1 MPARIGDVPVPRT
14 CPHFLTL
21 RLAVRRVASP
31 GRAAVLGVSGGPD
44 SLMLAAA
51 ARAEGVAV
59 HAVCVDHGLQPGS
72 GEQAERAAAQVRSM
86 GGTAEVAVVDPTGF
100 PGGTEAAARA
110 ARYRI
115 LGAVAARLGTAL
127 WVGHTLDD
135 RAETLL
141 LAALR
146 GNPGGLAEE
155 GIVPGTADAENP
167 VPLIRPFLGVRRAD
181 TVGAA
186 RELGLTPWHD
196 PHNSDTAFR
205 RVALRREILPALA
218 EVVGGDPAPALAEAS
233 AKATQDSELLDR
245 LADEALRRHRDGTG
259 DSAAGVLP
267 VGVGAEHPALRRRI
281 IARFLREHRVV
292 VSTRG
297 ISGVDALLSDWHGQ
311 GPVAVGGTAD
321 GRRLV
326 VARRGGIL
334 TVSTR

>member
-1 MPARIGDVPVPRT
+1 MPIPRT

-21 RLAVRRVASP
+21 RRAVRRVASP
-31 GRAAVLGVSGGPD
+31 GRNAVIGVSGGPD

-51 ARAEGVAV
+51 ARAEDVAV
-59 HAVCVDHGLQPGS
+59 HAVCVDHGLQAGS
-72 GEQAERAAAQVRSM
+72 GEQAERAAGQVRSM
-86 GGTAEVAVVDPTGF
+86 GGTADVAVVDPSGF

-110 ARYRI
+110 ARYRA
-115 LGAVAARLGTAL
+115 LGSAAARLGTAV

-135 RAETLL
+135 RAETML

-155 GIVPGTADAENP
+155 AVVPGTAGTGYP
-167 VPLIRPFLGVRRAD
+167 VPLLRPFLGVRRAD

-186 RELGLTPWHD
+186 RELGLTPWWD

-218 EVVGGDPAPALAEAS
+218 EVVGGDPAPALAGAS
-233 AKATQDSELLDR
+233 AKATEDSDLLDR
-245 LADEALRRHRDGTG
+245 LADDALCRHREDTG
-259 DSAAGVLP
+259 DTATEVLP
-267 VGVGAEHPALRRRI
+267 VGIGMEHPALRRRI
-281 IARFLREHRVV
+281 IARFLRENGATVT
-292 VSTRG
+292 SRG
-297 ISGVDALLSDWHGQ
+297 TSGVDALLSDWHGQ
-311 GPVAVGGTAD
+311 GPVAVGGTTD

-334 TVSTR
+334 TVSAR